1 MVFGQHFYGNFINLT
16 CQSKASVFKTP
27 QENYPKEVK
36 SKPRKGH
43 SLATTSMPYK
53 EKPAECADMTIEP
66 YKLTTYCKHF
76 FEHSAKSY

>member
-36 SKPRKGH
+36 SKPKKGAFTGH
-43 SLATTSMPYK
+43 DQYAIQGKARRM
-53 EKPAECADMTIEP
+53 C
-66 YKLTTYCKHF
+66 
-76 FEHSAKSY
+76 